1 MRILQGLAAILA
13 AVLLSGPAL
22 AARDAPPDPAKVAAA
37 RAQADAAIA
46 RLNLGDQFENAT
58 ESTIGEL
65 RHKPSG
71 LICSLGNDPAAF
83 AVSYNPALPAGDDVT
98 CSYDGLGPSTWRAT
112 RPGGKPKLDGAIG
125 AELKFLEGFTGV
137 AMYKGPVISAR
148 SDVTRGLQIGV
159 ARLTAEDGG
168 KPVFIRISVMIIGDW
183 LYVQKIIVPKDDGPG
198 ADLIGEIDT
207 ILMIGRIRDH
217 GPAKR

>member
-1 MRILQGLAAILA
+1 MRILQGLAALMA

-22 AARDAPPDPAKVAAA
+22 AATDEPPDPAKVAAA
-37 RAQADAAIA
+37 RAEADAAIA

-58 ESTIGEL
+58 DSTIGEL

-71 LICSLGNDPAAF
+71 LICTLGDDPAAF
-83 AVSYNPALPAGDDVT
+83 GVSFNPDLPAGDDST
-98 CSYDGLGPSTWRAT
+98 CSYKAFGPSTWRAT

-125 AELKFLEGFTGV
+125 AELKSLDGFTNV
-137 AMYKGPVISAR
+137 AIYKGPIIAAR
-148 SDVTRGLQIGV
+148 SDVTKGLQIGV
-159 ARLTAEDGG
+159 LRLTAMDGG

-207 ILMIGRIRDH
+207 ILMVGHIRDH
-217 GPAKR
+217 GPARR